1 MEVFV
6 EAFVGNDR
14 DTGFLKSFNIP
25 GMVLMNVRHE
35 RVFHW
40 LRRDRFDLSEKIVIK
55 LLTQVLRVDEEDAL
69 ICHANRGV
77 AAAVDNHVDA
87 WLDLFDRLGSRRLRA
102 AATLCAARI
111 TAATLCA
118 ARITAAL
125 TAGRPLAPRRR
136 LLTLRTLGH
145 RNERCRCQRDS
156 HRNKDR
162 DPFSLRHLSS

>member
-1 MEVFV
+1 
-6 EAFVGNDR
+6 NDR
-14 DTGFLKSFNIP
+14 DTGFLKSVNIP

-55 LLTQVLRVDEEDAL
+55 LLTQILRVDEEDAL

-77 AAAVDNHVDA
+77 AAAVDNHVEA
-87 WLDLFDRLGSRRLRA
+87 RLDLFDRLGSRRMRA
-102 AATLCAARI
+102 T
-111 TAATLCA
+111 ATLCA

-125 TAGRPLAPRRR
+125 TAGGRLAPRGR
-136 LLTLRTLGH
+136 LLTLRTLRH
-145 RNERCRCQRDS
+145 RNERCRCQRDG